1 MLQLQPFTSK
11 DYATLISWVPNL
23 EAFYLFSGT
32 RAPWPVTEIDLAER
46 AAREDVYAWTAV
58 LTADRAT
65 PAGHIEF
72 ARTAADVG
80 RFARVMIAPDFRG
93 LGLARHLID
102 AGLQAVRH
110 LGIGTVDLN
119 VVIGNEPALRTYTGM
134 GFRRL
139 GVNPDYPTMLQMT
152 RDIEAER
159 LSG

>member
-1 MLQLQPFTSK
+1 MLQLRPFTSQ
-11 DYATLISWVPNL
+11 DYTTLVSWVPTL
-23 EAFYLFSGT
+23 DDFYLFSGT
-32 RAPWPVTEIDLAER
+32 RAPWPMIEADLAER
-46 AAREDVYAWTAV
+46 AAREYIHAWTAV
-58 LTADRAT
+58 VTADQAT

-72 ARTAADVG
+72 VRTAADAG

-102 AGLQAVRH
+102 AGLQAVRR

-119 VVIGNEPALRTYTGM
+119 VVIGNEPALRTYAGM

-152 RDIEAER
+152 RDLETER
-159 LSG
+159 PSG